1 LVSHTRLFYYI
12 TILFAFCIPVH
23 DRLALLFAV
32 LMLLNWIFTGNF
44 RTRFKQMVRS
54 RKQLPLLLFTSLF
67 FIYTTGL
74 FWTKNMHYGIVDLE
88 LKVPLLLFPFIF
100 ATSRSLV
107 FRGKR
112 VINIF
117 LAYMAGCFFST
128 MIFIFNAFSNFIH
141 SNSYD
146 EFYYTKLAIY
156 QHTTYMSMFLCLAI
170 AMALFLLLFRKQMLS
185 RQVQFFTIGLIPYY
199 FILVVLLSSK
209 AGIFCMGLIFVASIV
224 AMLLYGKKKLH
235 AVVAFAFVFAAFAIA
250 QGMFPNSFGR
260 MKVVSKTISSRPET
274 GSDAIESTAERVL
287 IWDAALGIIK
297 KNFVAGVGT
306 GDVKDALFAQYEM
319 NNFKNGTLMKLNAH
333 NQYLQTFIALGLS
346 GILILLAGF
355 IWPLWFSIKKSY
367 LIYVSFIII
376 VGFNF
381 LFESM
386 LERQAGMMFYAFFN
400 AFFFTI
406 KEELRVSRS
415 PSV

>member
-1 LVSHTRLFYYI
+1 
-12 TILFAFCIPVH
+12 VH

-32 LMLLNWIFTGNF
+32 LMLLNWILTGNF
-44 RTRFKQMVRS
+44 RARFKHMVGS
-54 RKQLPLLLFTSLF
+54 RKQLPLLLFTLLF
-67 FIYTTGL
+67 FIYMAGL
-74 FWTKNMHYGIVDLE
+74 FWTKNMHYGIIDLE
-88 LKVPLLLFPFIF
+88 LKVPLFLFPFIF
-100 ATSRSLV
+100 ATSRNLI
-107 FRGKR
+107 FKGKR
-112 VINIF
+112 VVNLF

-128 MIFIFNAFSNFIH
+128 MIFIFNAFSNFIQ

-156 QHTTYMSMFLCLAI
+156 QHTTYMSMFLSLAI

-209 AGIFCMGLIFVASIV
+209 AGIFCMGLIFVASIM

-235 AVVAFAFVFAAFAIA
+235 AIVAFAFVFAAFAIA

-297 KNFVAGVGT
+297 RNFFTGVGT
-306 GDVKDALFAQYEM
+306 GDVKDALFAQYEL
-319 NNFKNGTLMKLNAH
+319 NNFKNGKLMKLNAH

-355 IWPLWFSIKKSY
+355 FWPLWFSVKKSY
-367 LIYVSFIII
+367 LIYVAFILI
-376 VGFNF
+376 VAFNF

-400 AFFFTI
+400 TFFFTI
-406 KEELRVSRS
+406 KEELRVRRS